1 MRKITTKGLAV
12 VLGLSLA
19 APVLAIETGIKG
31 LTQNG
36 RIKLG
41 ASVLYDLPNQ
51 GDKMGPANWIIESKT
66 TYRPNRRLSFIAN
79 FWLRGDL
86 SSQFTN
92 YDSPNGGLPDQSS
105 LAAGL
110 GPGSIYNNAR
120 FSLNSKN
127 CSAGTYCAEMDDE
140 LEVLTDWEDIIR
152 ELSVKYKDKK
162 GRFSIKA
169 GRFQRGWGQSDGLR
183 LMDVLHAQDL
193 RQRFAFTDS
202 DELRLPALMVSADF
216 NFRKLGIDGP
226 FKALGMKNT
235 SLEFNFVPET
245 RVSQF
250 IINNPTPTDRSSGGI
265 FGLDWARV
273 NDGETGA
280 GLVGLSFDLHDNKPK
295 RLSFSDA
302 EYSLRLKFGIWG
314 GQATLNAFYGM
325 QDLPVST
332 LNGSTLIYGS
342 SINSENGTAVIPGH
356 PVASQRLPMFDAA
369 TTEAIVHAPGGYL
382 HWLRSNT
389 GGAGGVPIGNPLAAL
404 TGPGSPM
411 AAAFPEGACGD
422 IVNGVPIGC
431 SIVGDVDLDYNIRQK
446 IVGFSFARDLSDFV
460 SIGRKSSAPTIRI
473 EMTHEFDH
481 PFNRSVVNPEA
492 AFTLPPFPTF
502 DAGVNV
508 DPVTGIPGGANIDE
522 IGSGVLAVEA
532 SRNITNSDITSAMV
546 GFDFPLWVPGWDSQN
561 KSIFTSL
568 QLFDI
573 YTHDSDRGL
582 LQQSPYAFTEVQDH
596 QNFLTFAWNLAVD
609 SESLVFDGLYIR
621 DFQGKGNFYRQRI
634 DFNYFGDSWRPRIE
648 IVHFEGKK
656 ESAPIGTFNHSDY
669 IEASLTYQF

>member
-1 MRKITTKGLAV
+1 MKKLTTKGLAV

-19 APVLAIETGIKG
+19 APVLAMETGIKG

-51 GDKMGPANWIIESKT
+51 GDKMGPANWVLESKT

-92 YDSPNGGLPDQSS
+92 YDSPNGGLPAQESLAFNDPSS
-105 LAAGL
+105 L
-110 GPGSIYNNAR
+110 YDNAR

-127 CSAGTYCAEMDDE
+127 CSAGQYCAEMDDG

-193 RQRFAFTDS
+193 RQRFAFSDS

-250 IINNPTPTDRSSGGI
+250 IINNPTPSDKTSGGI
-265 FGLDWARV
+265 FGLDWADV
-273 NDGETGA
+273 NDDKTGA
-280 GLVGLSFDLHDNKPK
+280 GLVGLSFNLYDNKPK
-295 RLSFSDA
+295 RLSLSDA
-302 EYSLRLKFGIWG
+302 EYSMRLKFGIWG

-325 QDLPVST
+325 QDLPVSK
-332 LNGSTLIYGS
+332 LIGSTLISG
-342 SINSENGTAVIPGH
+342 NGQNDPAGQLVFPT
-356 PVASQRLPMFDAA
+356 FDAA

-382 HWLRSNT
+382 HWLNSAAT
-389 GGAGGVPIGNPLAAL
+389 GGSVPDPLANFGCHPV
-404 TGPGSPM
+404 TNP
-411 AAAFPEGACGD
+411 
-422 IVNGVPIGC
+422 C
-431 SIVGDVDLDYNIRQK
+431 SIMGEVELDYDIRQK
-446 IVGFSFARDLSDFV
+446 MVGFTFARDLSDFI
-460 SIGRKSSAPTIRI
+460 SWGRKSSAPTIRL
-473 EMTHEFDH
+473 EMSHEFDH
-481 PFNRSVVNPEA
+481 PFNRSVVDPGA
-492 AFTLPPFPTF
+492 VF
-502 DAGVNV
+502 DASPLLGL
-508 DPVTGIPGGANIDE
+508 PTGAAVFDASWGGTNTGLT
-522 IGSGVLAVEA
+522 GSGVLAVEA
-532 SRNITNSDITSAMV
+532 SRNITNSDITSTMI
-546 GFDFPLWVPGWDSQN
+546 GFDFPLWIPGWDTQN

>member
-1 MRKITTKGLAV
+1 MKKLTTKGLAV

-51 GDKMGPANWIIESKT
+51 GDKMGPANWILESKT

-92 YDSPNGGLPDQSS
+92 YDSPNGGLPTGVPTSPTS
-105 LAAGL
+105 LDTY
-110 GPGSIYNNAR
+110 SNAR
-120 FSLNSKN
+120 FSLNSNK
-127 CSAGTYCAEMDDE
+127 CAAGQYCAEMDDE

-193 RQRFAFTDS
+193 RQRFAFSDS

-250 IINNPTPTDRSSGGI
+250 IINNPTPTDKSSGGI
-265 FGLDWARV
+265 FGLDWADV

-280 GLVGLSFDLHDNKPK
+280 GLVGLSFNLYDNKPK
-295 RLSFSDA
+295 RLSLSDA
-302 EYSLRLKFGIWG
+302 EYSMRLKFGIWG

-325 QDLPVST
+325 QDLPVSK
-332 LNGSTLIYGS
+332 LLGSTLIVGS
-342 SINSENGTAVIPGH
+342 GLNDPSAPGASM
-356 PVASQRLPMFDAA
+356 PVSTFDAA
-369 TTEAIVHAPGGYL
+369 TTEAIVHGPNGYL
-382 HWLRSNT
+382 HWLRSVS
-389 GGAGGVPIGNPLAAL
+389 GGAGGTGPITNPL
-404 TGPGSPM
+404 T
-411 AAAFPEGACGD
+411 AFGCGD
-422 IVNGVPIGC
+422 AFNAIPGPDC
-431 SIVGDVDLDYNIRQK
+431 SIAGEVELDYDIRQK
-446 IVGFSFARDLSDFV
+446 MVGFTFARDLSDFI
-460 SIGRKSSAPTIRI
+460 SIGRKSSAPTIRL
-473 EMTHEFDH
+473 EMSHEFDH
-481 PFNRSVVNPEA
+481 PFNRSVVNPGA
-492 AFTLPPFPTF
+492 VFGPFN
-502 DAGVNV
+502 AGVNV
-508 DPVTGIPGGANIDE
+508 DPVTGVIGGANLNE
-522 IGSGVLAVEA
+522 VGSGVLAVEA
-532 SRNITNSDITSAMV
+532 SRNITNSDITSTMI

-596 QNFLTFAWNLAVD
+596 QNFLTFGWNLAID
-609 SESLVFDGLYIR
+609 SERMVIDGLYIR
-621 DFQGKGNFYRQRI
+621 DFQGKGNFYRQRL

-656 ESAPIGTFNHSDY
+656 ESAPIGAFNNADY

>member
-1 MRKITTKGLAV
+1 MKKLTTRGLAV

-19 APVLAIETGIKG
+19 APVLAMETGIKG

-51 GDKMGPANWIIESKT
+51 GDKMGPANWVLESKT

-92 YDSPNGGLPDQSS
+92 YDSPNGGLPAQESLAFGDPSS
-105 LAAGL
+105 L
-110 GPGSIYNNAR
+110 YDNAR

-127 CSAGTYCAEMDDE
+127 CSAGQYCAEMDDG

-193 RQRFAFTDS
+193 RQRFAFSDS

-250 IINNPTPTDRSSGGI
+250 IINNPTPSDKSSGGI
-265 FGLDWARV
+265 FGLDWADV
-273 NDGETGA
+273 NDGVTDA
-280 GLVGLSFDLHDNKPK
+280 GLVGLSFNLYDNKPK
-295 RLSFSDA
+295 RLSLSDA
-302 EYSLRLKFGIWG
+302 EYSMRLKFGIWG

-325 QDLPVST
+325 QDLPVSK
-332 LNGSTLIYGS
+332 LIGSTLIVG
-342 SINSENGTAVIPGH
+342 NGQNDPAGQIVFPT
-356 PVASQRLPMFDAA
+356 FDAP
-369 TTEAIVHAPGGYL
+369 TTEAIVHGSTVIPGGPLAGPLNGYL
-382 HWLRSNT
+382 GWLQT
-389 GGAGGVPIGNPLAAL
+389 TAAGGYTLNPLAAL
-404 TGPGSPM
+404 TMGQDLPG
-411 AAAFPEGACGD
+411 
-422 IVNGVPIGC
+422 NGCFDPVANPGGVQC
-431 SIVGDVDLDYNIRQK
+431 SIMGEVELDTDIRQK
-446 IVGFSFARDLSDFV
+446 MIGFTFARDLSDFI
-460 SIGRKSSAPTIRI
+460 SWGRKSSAPTVRL
-473 EMTHEFDH
+473 EMSHEFDH
-481 PFNRSVVNPEA
+481 PFNRSIVDPGAFA
-492 AFTLPPFPTF
+492 AGF
-502 DAGVNV
+502 DATTGG
-508 DPVTGIPGGANIDE
+508 TGIT
-522 IGSGVLAVEA
+522 GSGVLAVEA
-532 SRNITNSDITSAMV
+532 SRNITNSDITSTMI
-546 GFDFPLWVPGWDSQN
+546 GFDFPLWVPGWEGQN